1 MSKKFTK
8 VDRIRLQDLLTN
20 SSKLNFKEIGKA
32 LNKDGTSISREIKKY
47 LTTVEASTFNSSKSS
62 RCIYATKCSEK
73 HLCSNCRFPRKFKCS
88 TCDLCVKVC
97 KKFDTICPKLKKV
110 PYVCNGCENFQHCR
124 LDKRVYYA
132 EIAHKNASELRSE
145 RRSNTCLNKRDF
157 LKEDELL
164 TNLICKGQ
172 SIHHIFVSH
181 SDEFN
186 CTEKT
191 IRNRIKSNVYS
202 CSRKD
207 LPASKRVKSAKA
219 IKREPMLD
227 KVLANRTYSDF
238 LAFKPNIPC
247 EYVEMDTVIG
257 RVGGKV
263 LLTFQFVQSHFMLAF
278 LLENKTAESV
288 LFAFYNI
295 RNILAK
301 HNLSQ
306 HDLMPVILT
315 DNGKEF
321 SKVDLLETSQSTGEI
336 LSNIF
341 FCNPY
346 CSSEKPH
353 VENNHKLIRRIVSH
367 DSSFDFLTQQ
377 DINLMMSHI
386 NSYKRLSLMDKSP
399 YELFENLHP
408 GIASMFGITNIES
421 DEIILNKHLLDK

>member
-32 LNKDGTSISREIKKY
+32 INKNGTSISREIKKY
-47 LTTVEASTFNSSKSS
+47 LTTVEASTFNTSKAT
-62 RCIYATKCSEK
+62 RCIYSTKCSEK
-73 HLCSNCRFPRKFKCS
+73 HLCSNCRFPRKLKCS
-88 TCDLCVKVC
+88 TCDLCVNLC
-97 KKFDTICPKLKKV
+97 KKFDTVCPKLKKV
-110 PYVCNGCENFQHCR
+110 PYVCNGCENFRYCR

-132 EIAHKNASELRSE
+132 ENAHKNATELRSKS
-145 RRSNTCLNKRDF
+145 RTATCLNKRDF

-164 TNLICKGQ
+164 TNLVCKGQ
-172 SIHHIFVSH
+172 SLHHIFISH
-181 SDEFN
+181 SNEFN

-191 IRNRIKSNVYS
+191 IRNRIKNNLYS
-202 CSRKD
+202 CSRND
-207 LPASKRVKSAKA
+207 LPASKRIRSSKVV
-219 IKREPMLD
+219 KREPMLD
-227 KVLANRTYSDF
+227 KVLTNRTYSDF
-238 LAFKPNIPC
+238 LSFKPTIPC

-263 LLTFQFVQSHFMLAF
+263 LLTFQFIQSHLMLAF